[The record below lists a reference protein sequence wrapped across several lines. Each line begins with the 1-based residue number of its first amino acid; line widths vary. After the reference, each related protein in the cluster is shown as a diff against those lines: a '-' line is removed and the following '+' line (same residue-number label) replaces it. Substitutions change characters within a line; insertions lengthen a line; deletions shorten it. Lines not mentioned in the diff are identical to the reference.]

1 MAKLYI
7 TEYATISALPNHS
20 GQMPYEPPQGEQVID
35 FTSGPA
41 VSNPFR
47 PLTRM
52 VRLNADATCS
62 LIIGANPT
70 ATTANGRLAADR
82 TEYRG
87 VPEGSGFKVSV
98 IGNT

>member
-7 TEYATISALPNHS
+7 SEYATISALPNHS
-20 GQMPYEPPQGEQVID
+20 GQMPFEPPLTEQVLD
-35 FTSGPA
+35 FTSGVA
-41 VSNPFR
+41 RSNPFQ

-52 VRLNADATCS
+52 LRLNADATCS

-87 VPEGSGFKVSV
+87 VPEGAAFKVSV
-98 IGNT
+98 VSNT

>member
-7 TEYATISALPNHS
+7 SEYATISALPNHS
-20 GQMPYEPPQGEQVID
+20 GQMPFEPPLTEQVLD
-35 FTSGPA
+35 FTSGVA
-41 VSNPFR
+41 TSNPFR
-47 PLTRM
+47 PGTRM
-52 VRLNADATCS
+52 IRLNCDATCS
-62 LIIGANPT
+62 LIVGANPT

>member
-7 TEYATISALPNHS
+7 TEYATISAVPNHS
-20 GQMPYEPPQGEQVID
+20 GQMPYEPPQAEQVID

-70 ATTANGRLAADR
+70 ATTSNGRLAADR

-87 VPEGSGFKVSV
+87 VPEGQGFKVSV

>member
-1 MAKLYI
+1 
-7 TEYATISALPNHS
+7 
-20 GQMPYEPPQGEQVID
+20 MPFEPPLTEQVLD
-35 FTSGPA
+35 FTSGVA
-41 VSNPFR
+41 RSNPFQ

-52 VRLNADATCS
+52 LRLNADATCS

>member
-1 MAKLYI
+1 MKLYV

-20 GQMPYEPPQGEQVID
+20 GQMPFEPPLTEQVLD
-35 FTSGPA
+35 FTSGVA
-41 VSNPFR
+41 TSNPFR
-47 PLTRM
+47 PGTRM
-52 VRLNADATCS
+52 VRLNCDATCS
-62 LIIGANPT
+62 LIVGANPT

-87 VPEGSGFKVSV
+87 IPEGQGFKVSV